1 MNGQLLCWEQLDE
14 IRHTGL
20 TQGNVSVKFNFLC
33 SAYFWIPCT
42 VQITK
47 NIFLDFSSFTGVI
60 NARAKLRMNYSYYY
74 IFIT

>member
-1 MNGQLLCWEQLDE
+1 M
-14 IRHTGL
+14 
-20 TQGNVSVKFNFLC
+20 KFNFLC

-47 NIFLDFSSFTGVI
+47 NIFLDFSSFMGVI

-74 IFIT
+74 VLLRNCTYTERFTESMRSKDT

>member
-1 MNGQLLCWEQLDE
+1 M
-14 IRHTGL
+14 
-20 TQGNVSVKFNFLC
+20 KFNFLC

-60 NARAKLRMNYSYYY
+60 NARAKLQMNYSY
-74 IFIT
+74 ITFLLRNYTYTERFTESMRSKDT